1 MEEIKYNKIYSKH
14 SEIVLEMPQIVVVFP
29 YLNNRVITYP
39 ITSSR
44 IDRIEEEI
52 RKLKRQK

>member
-1 MEEIKYNKIYSKH
+1 MEEIEYNKIYSRH
-14 SEIVLEMPQIVVVFP
+14 AEIVLELPQVVVVFP

-44 IDRIEEEI
+44 IDRIEEAI
-52 RKLKRQK
+52 RKLKRQI